1 MAGGDR
7 RAEAGQPL
15 GQVRHE
21 EPDDDGRHD
30 REDVMRRSKGFAPE
44 DERFHAEIDTPL
56 GLLRVV
62 ARGAAIVGLYHGEH
76 HPPPPPALLGQ
87 TGSPPGGP
95 GSLPGPKGQVS
106 PVPEPTA
113 AVLLQACR
121 ELKDYFDGSVRD
133 FTTPIDLSGTPF
145 QLSVWAALRRIPYG
159 ECRSYR
165 DVAEQLGNPRMGRAI
180 GAAVR
185 ANPVSIIVPG
195 HRVVSSAGAV
205 IGYAAGSEVKKALLD
220 LERAGAQPGG
230 AGSPGRGYW
239 EGRQT

>member
-7 RAEAGQPL
+7 RAEAGQPP
-15 GQVRHE
+15 GQARHE

-30 REDVMRRSKGFAPE
+30 REDVMTRSKGFAPE

-62 ARGAAIVGLYHGEH
+62 ARGSAIVGLYHGEH
-76 HPPPPPALLGQ
+76 HPPPAPALLGHADP
-87 TGSPPGGP
+87 TPGSPC
-95 GSLPGPKGQVS
+95 SVPGPEGQVP

-113 AVLLQACR
+113 AVLLQACS
-121 ELKDYFDGSVRD
+121 ELKDYFDGSLRD
-133 FTTPIDLSGTPF
+133 FAATIDLSGTPF
-145 QLSVWAALRRIPYG
+145 QLSVWTALRQIPYG

-165 DVAEQLGNPRMGRAI
+165 DVAEQLGNPHMGRAI

-195 HRVVSSAGAV
+195 HRVVSSAGTV
-205 IGYAAGSEVKKALLD
+205 IGYAAGPETKRALLD
-220 LERAGAQPGG
+220 LERVGAGPGG
-230 AGSPGRGYW
+230 VGSPRSGYW
-239 EGRQT
+239 